1 MGEYPTQL
9 KLAKVIVSSRRG
21 TNFSQIITVLLVAF
35 LVLIKYLKILCRK
48 LVKFSETNKISFK
61 CQYGFRKLYSTT
73 LALVEFTN
81 SITRYL
87 DEGKYSISRF
97 VGLIKAFKAVD
108 HEILLH
114 KLEHYGIRG
123 HANNF
128 LRSYLTNRLK
138 FTVVNDSASSKGK

>member
-35 LVLIKYLKILCRK
+35 LVLIKHLKILCRK
-48 LVKFSETNKISFK
+48 LVKFSEKNKISFK
-61 CQYGFRKLYSTT
+61 WQYGFRKLYSTT

-87 DEGKYSISRF
+87 DEEKYCISRF
-97 VGLIKAFKAVD
+97 VDLTKAFKAVD
-108 HEILLH
+108 HVILLH

-128 LRSYLTNRLK
+128 FRSYLTNRLK